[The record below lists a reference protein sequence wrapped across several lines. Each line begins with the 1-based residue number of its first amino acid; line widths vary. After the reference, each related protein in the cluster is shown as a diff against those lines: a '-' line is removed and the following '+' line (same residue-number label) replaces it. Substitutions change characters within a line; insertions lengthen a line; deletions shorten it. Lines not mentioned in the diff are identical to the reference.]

1 MTTKEAKNGGVAH
14 RKGTTATQRL
24 KQDYLRLMKDPIPF
38 VTAQPSHQNILE
50 WHYVVFG
57 PENTPYE
64 NGIYHGKLQFPPDF
78 PFKPPSIYMLTPN
91 GRFKCNVRLCLSI
104 SDYHPDTWN
113 PAWSVS
119 TILTGLLSFMVE
131 KNPTMGSI
139 ETSDY
144 EKRVLAL
151 RSWSFNLKNKTF
163 CELFP
168 DIANEIRE
176 KMKREQHQDSLSAVS
191 GRVAE
196 LSNSLRSSGLREN
209 GTLFGNTITNLVIII
224 CFVAFIYTVRY
235 VLAVISTTES
245 DKSL

>member
-1 MTTKEAKNGGVAH
+1 V
-14 RKGTTATQRL
+14 R
-24 KQDYLRLMKDPIPF
+24 
-38 VTAQPSHQNILE
+38 
-50 WHYVVFG
+50 G

-64 NGIYHGKLQFPPDF
+64 GGIYHGKLSFPSEF

-144 EKRVLAL
+144 EKKVFAKQ
-151 RSWSFNLKNKTF
+151 SWEFNLKNPTF
-163 CELFP
+163 VELFP
-168 DIANEIRE
+168 DIVEEIRE
-176 KMKREQHQDSLSAVS
+176 KQKSQQQSSDALNSVS
-191 GRVAE
+191 GRVTE
-196 LSNSLRSSGLREN
+196 LGQQIRSGIRAGNADN
-209 GTLFGNTITNLVIII
+209 GGIGGFFGNLLVIIGFGA
-224 CFVAFIYTVRY
+224 FVYTVRY
-235 VLAVISTTES
+235 VLMTISSERAG
-245 DKSL
+245 SL